1 LVDLGL
7 KSSMTWL
14 RVTTEPENDAVA
26 RHRPIS
32 ADIVLQDRSAIA
44 YVQPMTQRVPVADH
58 VETEAERQ
66 ARLAWEAEGIA
77 EADAELDA
85 GLYVDVAEMRAWIDS
100 LRTDS
105 PLPPP
110 PTRRS

>member
-1 LVDLGL
+1 
-7 KSSMTWL
+7 M
-14 RVTTEPENDAVA
+14 
-26 RHRPIS
+26 
-32 ADIVLQDRSAIA
+32 A
-44 YVQPMTQRVPVADH
+44 YVHPMTQPAPVADH
-58 VETEAERQ
+58 IETEAERQ

-85 GLYVDVAEMRAWIDS
+85 GLYVDAAELRAWIDS

>member
-1 LVDLGL
+1 
-7 KSSMTWL
+7 
-14 RVTTEPENDAVA
+14 
-26 RHRPIS
+26 
-32 ADIVLQDRSAIA
+32 
-44 YVQPMTQRVPVADH
+44 MTQPAPVADPG
-58 VETEAERQ
+58 ETERQ
-66 ARLAWEAEGIA
+66 ARFDWEAEGIA

-85 GLYVDVAEMRAWIDS
+85 GLYVDAAELRAWIDS

>member
-1 LVDLGL
+1 
-7 KSSMTWL
+7 M
-14 RVTTEPENDAVA
+14 
-26 RHRPIS
+26 
-32 ADIVLQDRSAIA
+32 A
-44 YVQPMTQRVPVADH
+44 YIHPMTQRSAVADH

-77 EADAELDA
+77 VADVELDA
-85 GLYVDVAEMRAWIDS
+85 GLYVDAAELRTWIDS